1 MTPSIR
7 PYCGLHKAPSK
18 EAFSQPLFSLDP
30 VDRFWQAYTEV
41 TGWRV
46 DRNHIRSKNSP
57 SRAQRSSDDDR
68 ELRVLPAVNLEI
80 LGDVD
85 SANDHTAVTQVA
97 AEQLARAAQE
107 LSSRFEKAQD
117 AFRTQE
123 AELAATATPIGTD
136 DSPSR
141 IRIRLEKI
149 LRTAM
154 SATGCVAG
162 DCTCLIT
169 TQLI

>member
-1 MTPSIR
+1 M
-7 PYCGLHKAPSK
+7 
-18 EAFSQPLFSLDP
+18 
-30 VDRFWQAYTEV
+30 
-41 TGWRV
+41 
-46 DRNHIRSKNSP
+46 
-57 SRAQRSSDDDR
+57 
-68 ELRVLPAVNLEI
+68 
-80 LGDVD
+80 D
-85 SANDHTAVTQVA
+85 SANDQPAVTQVA

-154 SATGCVAG
+154 SATGCVAAG
-162 DCTCLIT
+162 LYLLDNDTTNLKLRACQGLLLIDYSP
-169 TQLI
+169 QQEHFAAAVQILESLVQDVVLIDDL